1 MSFYVDASESMVVAA
16 NLGQIAG
23 SALKDVDAVVKRGAQ
38 NVKEEMAA
46 DARSSRHFRGM
57 AGAISY
63 DSDYRIGEAAYEV
76 GPDKGRAGGSL
87 GNIYYFGTSR
97 GGGTGDLEKPL
108 RSEGPR
114 LEQALGDLAG
124 EFASRL

>member
-1 MSFYVDASESMVVAA
+1 MSFYVDASECLMVAA
-16 NLGQIAG
+16 NLGKVAG
-23 SALKDVDAVVKRGAQ
+23 SALKDVDAIVKKGAQ
-38 NVKEEMAA
+38 NIKEEMAT
-46 DARSSRHFRGM
+46 DARGSRHFRGM
-57 AGAISY
+57 AGSISY

-76 GPDKGRAGGSL
+76 GPDKSRPGGSL

-114 LEQALGDLAG
+114 LESALADLAG